1 MDSFAQASMSRN
13 RCISDETLLGYL
25 LLALPDE
32 EQWRIECLENS
43 NPELRQ
49 RIQDLRDL
57 LQPMK
62 ATSQP
67 SEPSGNLTAA
77 TMAFIEQS
85 THGSNQL
92 AGRSDPQMSQPIF
105 ESNRSTRLA
114 WIDSLVTLAA
124 GIVVLSILIPSVWSS
139 RESAR
144 RISCASNLRELGHA
158 LSLFAYGNADHRLP
172 GIDKSGPLSFA
183 GVYTIRLKHAGLLE
197 TPSWIWCSTVGGIDL
212 SEEIPTVYT
221 YLAGTPRQQQSWKYA
236 AVGNYS
242 YNLGNMV
249 DGEYATPCINGR
261 SHFAVLGDSLMSN
274 NLNEDVGA
282 VHGANL
288 ANILYEDGRIQ
299 SVLLH
304 PRNSANMLDNP
315 YLNRDMQQ
323 AVGRDLHDTCLGP
336 SFQNPFKPVVLE

>member
-1 MDSFAQASMSRN
+1 MSRDSN
-13 RCISDETLLGYL
+13 ISDETLLGYL
-25 LLALPDE
+25 LLALPDA

-57 LQPMK
+57 LAPMN
-62 ATSQP
+62 ATLQTP
-67 SEPSGNLTAA
+67 EPSGKLTES
-77 TMAFIEQS
+77 TMAFINRSIQE
-85 THGSNQL
+85 SNQSV
-92 AGRSDPQMSQPIF
+92 GSVGSTVPQMTQPIF
-105 ESNRSTRLA
+105 ECNRSTRLA

-124 GIVVLSILIPSVWSS
+124 GVVILSILIPSVWRS

-158 LSLFAYGNADHRLP
+158 LSLFAYGNEENRLP
-172 GIDKSGPLSFA
+172 GIEKSGPLSFA
-183 GVYTIRLKHAGLLE
+183 GVYAFRLKDAGLLD
-197 TPSWIWCSTVGGIDL
+197 SSNWMWCPAVGGMDL
-212 SEEIPTVYT
+212 GEEIPTLYT
-221 YLAGTPRQQQSWKYA
+221 YLAGTPRQQRSWIYA
-236 AVGNYS
+236 AAGNYS

-261 SHFAVLGDSLMSN
+261 SHFAVLGDSLVPNSQN
-274 NLNEDVGA
+274 VESGA

-288 ANILYEDGRIQ
+288 ANVLYEDGRIQ
-299 SVLLH
+299 TVQLH
-304 PRNSANMLDNP
+304 QKNSAIMLDNP

-323 AVGRDLHDTCLGP
+323 AVGRDLNDACLGP